1 MLIKSYK
8 KSIYSIIKQFF
19 FNTTNETQKI
29 KNIKF
34 NFIIDINYLSYAKK
48 FNQKK

>member
-8 KSIYSIIKQFF
+8 KYNIFNYKTQNF

-34 NFIIDINYLSYAKK
+34 NFIIDIN
-48 FNQKK
+48 